1 MSCYDGALM
10 RFGLPALAAL
20 ALLSLASCSSGDDG
34 ESTTP
39 SDLNAQEA
47 LERSI
52 EAMKSAESY
61 QMEIAI
67 EGRPPTVVDFVA
79 PQDYHW
85 STQTS
90 EDSVSEVF
98 IVGDSGYLR
107 SCNPA
112 TNQCSNWR
120 KEPRTSPTFSGILYS
135 FLWPLVALEMTE
147 PSERF
152 DATPGDS
159 GASLGVRGSVDVGAA
174 VEEARLR
181 EQQEESSSNPV
192 STSRSSIDILM
203 SPEDF
208 LTRRVM
214 ISSPD
219 DQGFDWDITF
229 SNFNQVTIQPPI
241 G

>member
-1 MSCYDGALM
+1 
-10 RFGLPALAAL
+10 
-20 ALLSLASCSSGDDG
+20 
-34 ESTTP
+34 
-39 SDLNAQEA
+39 
-47 LERSI
+47 
-52 EAMKSAESY
+52 
-61 QMEIAI
+61 
-67 EGRPPTVVDFVA
+67 
-79 PQDYHW
+79 
-85 STQTS
+85 
-90 EDSVSEVF
+90 
-98 IVGDSGYLR
+98 
-107 SCNPA
+107 
-112 TNQCSNWR
+112 
-120 KEPRTSPTFSGILYS
+120 
-135 FLWPLVALEMTE
+135 
-147 PSERF
+147 
-152 DATPGDS
+152 
-159 GASLGVRGSVDVGAA
+159 VRGSVDVGAA